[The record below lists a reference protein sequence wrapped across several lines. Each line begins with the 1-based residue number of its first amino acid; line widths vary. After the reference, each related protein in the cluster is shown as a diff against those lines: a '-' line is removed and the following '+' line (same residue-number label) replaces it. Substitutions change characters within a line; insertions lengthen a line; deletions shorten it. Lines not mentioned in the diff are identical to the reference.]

1 MLRRGMR
8 TLPSGTVT
16 FLFTDVEGSTKLLH
30 ELGPE
35 GYAAALAEHRRVL
48 RNAFG
53 RHGGIEVDTQG
64 DAFFVAF
71 ATAPG
76 AIAAASEAQVE
87 LAIPVR
93 MGMHTGTPH
102 LTEEGYVG
110 PDVNRAARIAA
121 CGHGGQVLVSAA
133 TATLLQSADAVL
145 LSDLGEHRLKDL
157 SAPERIYQLGE
168 REFPPLASLHQT
180 NLPVPATPFLGR
192 ERELQEIA
200 ALLGRDDVRLLTLTG
215 PGGTGK
221 TRLALQAAGEAA
233 DAFPAGVWWVPLAPL
248 RDAELVLET
257 AASAVGAKDGLAEHV
272 ADKRLLLLL
281 DNFEH
286 LVEAAAE
293 LSELLAACPNL
304 HVLVT
309 SRELLT
315 VPGEQA
321 YPVPPLEPAEGT
333 ELFLAR
339 ARAVKPDFDAN
350 GAVAELCARLDH
362 LPLALELAA
371 ARVRM
376 LSPEQLLERLE
387 TRLDLLEAGR
397 GVDPRQ
403 QTLRATIEWSHELL
417 SAEER
422 QLFARLSVFRGG
434 CTLEAAEEVCEAE
447 VDTLQSLVDKSL
459 LRVRDGE
466 RFWMLETI
474 REYAAERLEQSGEA
488 PTIRDRHLD
497 YLVTLGERAYEG
509 QRSASEGIWFATL
522 DAEHDNLRAA
532 LDWAG
537 GRHPAREAELAGAV
551 APYWMMRGHT
561 RETQDRLTRALAR
574 YDAPDAV
581 RARALTHY
589 GELEDAVPMLK
600 EALRLWHELGDARG
614 EGLVLEAIGWAH
626 DHHGDYEAARL
637 AHEESLAIRARAGVP
652 DLEGALARAGLC
664 HVLVATGE
672 VERAE
677 SAAEELLAIAAPSDV
692 SLMQQLA
699 LHFLAD
705 CPLVAG
711 QYAEAERRYL
721 RALAYARA
729 AGLPGRATDEVL
741 GVAMAAAGQG
751 DAARALRLAGASYA
765 EQERLGKGTDR
776 WWGKMQELLLGAARA
791 SLGPEEAERAE
802 RCGRESAFDEVLD
815 ELLG

>member
-1 MLRRGMR
+1 MR
-8 TLPSGTVT
+8 PLPSGTVT

-48 RNAFG
+48 RDAFG

-71 ATAPG
+71 PTAPG
-76 AIAAASEAQVE
+76 SIAAASEAQAE

-93 MGMHTGTPH
+93 MGIHTGTPH
-102 LTEEGYVG
+102 LAEEGYVG

-133 TATLLQSADAVL
+133 TATLLQPTDS
-145 LSDLGEHRLKDL
+145 LSLCDLGEHRLKDL
-157 SAPERIYQLGE
+157 SAPVRIYQLGE
-168 REFPPLASLHQT
+168 DEFPPLASLHQS

-200 ALLGRDDVRLLTLTG
+200 ALLMREDVRLLTLTG

-221 TRLALQAAGEAA
+221 TRLALQAAGAAA
-233 DAFPAGVWWVPLAPL
+233 DAFPAGVWWVPLAQL
-248 RDAELVLET
+248 RDAGLVLET
-257 AASAVGAKDGLAEHV
+257 AASALGAKDGLAEHL
-272 ADKRLLLLL
+272 ADKRLLLLF

-293 LSELLAACPNL
+293 LPELLSACPNL
-304 HVLVT
+304 HLLVT

-333 ELFLAR
+333 ELFLDR
-339 ARAVKPDFDAN
+339 ARAVKPDFEAN
-350 GAVAELCARLDH
+350 GAVADLCERLEN

-371 ARVRM
+371 ARVRI
-376 LSPEQLLERLE
+376 LSPEQLLGRLA
-387 TRLDLLEAGR
+387 TRLDLLKAGR

-403 QTLRATIEWSHELL
+403 QTLRATIEWSYELL
-417 SAEER
+417 SSEEQ

-434 CTLEAAEEVCEAE
+434 CTLEAAEEVCEADL
-447 VDTLQSLVDKSL
+447 DTLQSLVDKSL

-474 REYAAERLEQSGEA
+474 REYAADRLEQSGEA
-488 PTIRDRHLD
+488 ETIRDRHLD
-497 YLVTLGERAYEG
+497 HLVTLSERAYED
-509 QRSASEGIWFATL
+509 QWSASEAWFATL
-522 DAEHDNLRAA
+522 EAEHDNLRAA

-537 GRHPAREAELAGAV
+537 ERHPAREAELAGAV
-551 APYWMMRGHT
+551 APYWMIRGHT
-561 RETQDRLTRALAR
+561 REAKDRLTHALTR
-574 YDAPDAV
+574 YEAPDAV

-589 GELEDAVPMLK
+589 GELEDAVPTLA
-600 EALRLWHELGDARG
+600 EALRLWRELGNARG

-626 DHHGDYEAARL
+626 DHHGDYKAARL
-637 AHEESLAIRARAGVP
+637 AHEESLAIRAGAGVP
-652 DLEGALARAGLC
+652 ELEGALARAGLC

-677 SAAEELLAIAAPSDV
+677 STAEELLAIATPSDA

-711 QYAEAERRYL
+711 HYAEAERRYL

-751 DAARALRLAGASYA
+751 DAARALRLAGAAYA
-765 EQERLGKGTDR
+765 EQERLAKGTDR
-776 WWGKMQELLLGAARA
+776 WWGKMQELLIGPARA
-791 SLGPEEAERAE
+791 SLGPEQAGRAE
-802 RCGRESAFDEVLD
+802 RSGRETAFDKVLD